1 MKHLL
6 FLIVAA
12 SVYLHFYPN
21 EEVTKFYNEQS
32 VALKSMFSDFGD
44 TKVRLKADKIYTD
57 LESKLEKFSD
67 KEVEHL
73 KEITSSRENVK
84 SYYFTICK
92 TEKRDIV
99 FHINNEKLVCGAIGK
114 YTSLF

>member
-21 EEVTKFYNEQS
+21 AEVTKFYNDKKLA
-32 VALKSMFSDFGD
+32 VLIWFADFSD

-57 LESKLEKFSD
+57 LEHKIDHFSD

-73 KEITSSRENVK
+73 KVLTSSRNNVK
-84 SYYFTICK
+84 TFYFTICK

-99 FHINNEKLVCGAIGK
+99 FRLSNEKEVCSVINR
-114 YTSLF
+114 YTSML

>member
-21 EEVTKFYNEQS
+21 AEVTKFYNDKKLA
-32 VALKSMFSDFGD
+32 VLIWFADFSD

-57 LESKLEKFSD
+57 LEHKIDHFSD

-73 KEITSSRENVK
+73 KVLTSSRNNVK
-84 SYYFTICK
+84 TFYFTICK

-99 FHINNEKLVCGAIGK
+99 FRISNEKMVCGTIGH
-114 YTSLF
+114 YSNLL